1 MPFCLKCSK
10 PSTMKKT
17 HAVFLILVSVAVGLM
32 SMTSNNAEYSAG
44 KAGSNGSPG
53 EGTCASGSC
62 HNSFAL
68 NSGPGSVS
76 ISIVGLTGGNLY
88 TPGQT
93 YTMSVT
99 VSQSGIGLFGFGLE
113 ALQSSG
119 ANAGAFTAGV
129 GSHILNANVSGNSR
143 ATIAHQNN
151 SGFSS
156 GSMTWSFTWT
166 APMEAIPVTMY
177 AAGNAANNATGDNGD
192 YIYTTSLELMPAPAL
207 EAPLIQASG
216 DLVICEGESVVL
228 SVSNNS
234 GLSYTWQDESGNVV
248 ETGSSFVAS
257 ESGCYSVT
265 GSDGA
270 QTATSEPACV
280 EVQVVNSNFSGLA
293 PMYCIGDAP
302 VELIPEV
309 PGGIFSGPGV
319 VDNIFSPSN
328 MPVGDFMIGYTV
340 ITSAGCEFTHTEPV
354 SIRAILPADFVDL
367 NDVYC
372 TTDANVPLNPVTD
385 GGVFS
390 GPVLAGNFSPDIEPG
405 IYDITYTTGS
415 GVCAA
420 STTQTVEVL
429 PSQSSDFYLF
439 PAFCASSPS
448 EQMVPDVPG
457 GVFSGTGVNGDT
469 FDPAQAIIGDNEVTY
484 TLAQANGC
492 VSTTSQVIAVFD
504 VANSAFSG
512 LEAITC
518 TTDGLVE
525 LLPESPGGVFSGPGV
540 SGTSFDPAVAGI
552 GEHTVIYDINLG
564 DCQSETSITTTV
576 LLGPDASFT
585 GLFNEYCI
593 NADIVS
599 ELICVN
605 TPAEFSGPG
614 VDGNTFNAQM
624 AGVGQH
630 VVTCSYTDAFGCTGT
645 STQSVTVNPLPI
657 VDITVSGDLTSATVA
672 QEGAT
677 YQWWNCDSQLQVEGA
692 TSSEFSITDAS
703 QNGSYSVAVTL
714 NGCDAMSECVL
725 LLIESVDEIEE
736 AWSVGFYPNPAST
749 DLNVWSTVP
758 VGVEIYNCLG
768 ARVLSQFPPVLNH
781 ALDVSELSAGIYR
794 VVMQHGDHLQT
805 GNLLI
810 KR

>member
-1 MPFCLKCSK
+1 
-10 PSTMKKT
+10 MKKSIP
-17 HAVFLILVSVAVGLM
+17 VLISILALAFGLT

-76 ISIVGLTGGNLY
+76 ISIVGLAGGNLY

-93 YTMSVT
+93 YEVSVT
-99 VSQSGIGLFGFGLE
+99 VQQQGFGLFGFGVE
-113 ALQSSG
+113 ALQASG
-119 ANAGAFTAGV
+119 ANAGSWTAGAD
-129 GSHILNANVSGNSR
+129 SHILSATVTGNSR
-143 ATIAHQNN
+143 ATVAHIDN

-156 GSMTWSFTWT
+156 NQRTWTFNWT
-166 APMEAIPVTMY
+166 APLTEIPVTMY
-177 AAGNAANNATGDNGD
+177 IAGNAANANGGDGGD
-192 YIYTTSLELMPAPAL
+192 YIYTTTLSLEPAPAI
-207 EAPLIQASG
+207 EAPIVEASG

-234 GLSYTWQDESGNVV
+234 GLSYTWQDESGSEV
-248 ETGSSFVAS
+248 ETGTSFIAS

-265 GSDGA
+265 GSDGT
-270 QTATSEPACV
+270 QTATSELTCV

-293 PMYCIGDAP
+293 PMYCLGDAP

-319 VDNIFSPSN
+319 VDNVFSPSN

-340 ITSAGCEFTHTEPV
+340 ITSAGCEFTQTEPV
-354 SIRAILPADFVDL
+354 SIRAILPAEFVDL

-372 TTDANVPLNPVTD
+372 TTDANVQLNPVTD
-385 GGVFS
+385 GGVFT
-390 GPVLAGNFSPDIEPG
+390 GPVLAGVFSPDIEPG
-405 IYDITYTTGS
+405 VYDITYTTGS

-429 PSQSSDFYLF
+429 PSLSSDFNLF
-439 PAFCASSPS
+439 PAFCASSPA
-448 EQMVPDVPG
+448 EQMVPEVSG

-469 FDPAQAIIGDNEVTY
+469 FDPAQAIIGDNAVTY
-484 TLAQANGC
+484 TLTQANGC
-492 VSTTSQVIAVFD
+492 VSTTTQMIAVFD
-504 VANSAFSG
+504 VANSDFTG

-518 TTDGLVE
+518 ISEGLVE
-525 LLPESPGGVFSGPGV
+525 LLPESPGGVFSGAGV
-540 SGTSFDPAVAGI
+540 SGTFFDPAVAGI
-552 GEHTVIYDINLG
+552 GEHTVVYDINLG
-564 DCQSETSITTTV
+564 DCQSETSVNTTV
-576 LLGPDASFT
+576 LLGPDASFS

-614 VDGNTFNAQM
+614 VDGNTFNALT

-645 STQSVTVNPLPI
+645 SSQSVVVNPLPV
-657 VDITVSGDLTSATVA
+657 VDITVAGDLSSATVA
-672 QEGAT
+672 QQGAT
-677 YQWWNCDSQLQVEGA
+677 YQWWNCDNQLQVDGA
-692 TSSEFSITDAS
+692 TSSEFSITDPI
-703 QNGSYSVAVTL
+703 QNGNYSVAVTL
-714 NGCDAMSECVL
+714 NGCDAMSDCVL
-725 LLIESVDEIEE
+725 LLIESVDEMDE

-758 VGVEIYNCLG
+758 VGVEIYNSLG
-768 ARVLSQFPPVLNH
+768 ARVLSRSLQASNH
-781 ALDVSELSAGIYR
+781 AVDVSELSAGIYR
-794 VVMQHGDHLQT
+794 VVMQQGDRVQT

>member
-1 MPFCLKCSK
+1 
-10 PSTMKKT
+10 MKKSIP
-17 HAVFLILVSVAVGLM
+17 VLISILALAFGLT

-76 ISIVGLTGGNLY
+76 ISIVGLAGGNLY

-93 YTMSVT
+93 YQVSVT
-99 VSQSGIGLFGFGLE
+99 VQQQGFGLFGFGVE
-113 ALQSSG
+113 ALQASG
-119 ANAGAFTAGV
+119 ANAGSWTAGAD
-129 GSHILNANVSGNSR
+129 SHILSATVTGNSR
-143 ATIAHQNN
+143 ATVAHIDN

-156 GSMTWSFTWT
+156 NMRTWTFSWT
-166 APMEAIPVTMY
+166 APLTEIPVTMY
-177 AAGNAANNATGDNGD
+177 IAGNAANANGGDGGD
-192 YIYTTSLELMPAPAL
+192 YIYTTTLSLEPAPAI
-207 EAPLIQASG
+207 EAPIVEASG
-216 DLVICEGESVVL
+216 DVVICEGESVVL

-234 GLSYTWQDESGNVV
+234 GLSYTWQDESGSEV
-248 ETGSSFVAS
+248 ETGTSFIAS

-265 GSDGA
+265 GSDGT
-270 QTATSEPACV
+270 QTATSELTCV

-319 VDNIFSPSN
+319 VDNVFSPSN

-340 ITSAGCEFTHTEPV
+340 TTSAGCEFTQTEPV

-372 TTDANVPLNPVTD
+372 TTDAGLQLNPVTD
-385 GGVFS
+385 GGVFT
-390 GPVLAGNFSPDIEPG
+390 GPVLAGNFSPDIAPG
-405 IYDITYTTGS
+405 VYDITYTTGS

-420 STTQTVEVL
+420 STTQTVEIL
-429 PSQSSDFYLF
+429 PSLSSDFNLF
-439 PAFCASSPS
+439 PAFCASSTA
-448 EQMVPDVPG
+448 EQMVPEVIG

-469 FDPAQAIIGDNEVTY
+469 FDPAQAIIGDNAVTY
-484 TLAQANGC
+484 TLTQANGC
-492 VSTTSQVIAVFD
+492 VSTTTQLIAVFD
-504 VANSAFSG
+504 VANSDFTG

-518 TTDGLVE
+518 TSEGLVE
-525 LLPESPGGVFSGPGV
+525 LLPVSPGGVFSGPGV
-540 SGTSFDPAVAGI
+540 SGTFFDPAVAGI

-564 DCQSETSITTTV
+564 DCQSETSVNTTV
-576 LLGPDASFT
+576 LLGPDALFT

-593 NADIVS
+593 NSDIVS

-614 VDGNTFNAQM
+614 VDGNTFNAQT

-630 VVTCSYTDAFGCTGT
+630 IVTCSYTDAFGCTAT
-645 STQSVTVNPLPI
+645 STQSVVVNPLPV
-657 VDITVSGDLTSATVA
+657 VDITVAGDLSSATVA

-677 YQWWNCDSQLQVEGA
+677 YQWWNCDNQLQVDGA
-692 TSSEFSITDAS
+692 TSSEFSITDPI
-703 QNGSYSVAVTL
+703 QNGNYSVAVTL

-725 LLIESVDEIEE
+725 LLIESVDEMNE

-758 VGVEIYNCLG
+758 VGVEIYNSLG
-768 ARVLSQFPPVLNH
+768 ARVLSRPLQASNH
-781 ALDVSELSAGIYR
+781 AVDVSELSAGIYR
-794 VVMQHGDHLQT
+794 VVMQQGDRVQT

>member
-1 MPFCLKCSK
+1 
-10 PSTMKKT
+10 MKKSIP
-17 HAVFLILVSVAVGLM
+17 VLISILALAFGLT

-76 ISIVGLTGGNLY
+76 ISIVGLVGGNLY

-93 YTMSVT
+93 YQVSVT
-99 VSQSGIGLFGFGLE
+99 VQQQGFGLFGFGVE
-113 ALQSSG
+113 ALQASG
-119 ANAGAFTAGV
+119 ANAGSWTAGAD
-129 GSHILNANVSGNSR
+129 SHILSATVTGNSR
-143 ATIAHQNN
+143 ATVAHIDN

-156 GSMTWSFTWT
+156 NMRTWTFNWT
-166 APMEAIPVTMY
+166 APLTEIPVTMY
-177 AAGNAANNATGDNGD
+177 IAGNAANANGGDGGD
-192 YIYTTSLELMPAPAL
+192 YIYTTTLSLEPAPAI
-207 EAPLIQASG
+207 EAPIVEASG

-234 GLSYTWQDESGNVV
+234 GLSYTWQDESGSEV
-248 ETGSSFVAS
+248 ETGTSFIAS

-265 GSDGA
+265 GSDGT
-270 QTATSEPACV
+270 QTATSELTCV

-309 PGGIFSGPGV
+309 PGGVFSGPGV
-319 VDNIFSPSN
+319 VDNVFSPSN
-328 MPVGDFMIGYTV
+328 MPVGDFVIGYTV
-340 ITSAGCEFTHTEPV
+340 TTSAGCEFTQTEPV

-372 TTDANVPLNPVTD
+372 TTDASLQLNPVTD
-385 GGVFS
+385 GGVFT
-390 GPVLAGNFSPDIEPG
+390 GPVLAGNFSPDIAPG
-405 IYDITYTTGS
+405 VYDITYTTGS
-415 GVCAA
+415 GVCAV
-420 STTQTVEVL
+420 STTQTVEIL
-429 PSQSSDFYLF
+429 PSLSSDFNLF
-439 PAFCASSPS
+439 PAFCASSIA
-448 EQMVPDVPG
+448 EQMVPEVIG

-469 FDPAQAIIGDNEVTY
+469 FDPAQAVIGDNAVTY
-484 TLAQANGC
+484 TLTQANGC
-492 VSTTSQVIAVFD
+492 VSITTQVIAVFD
-504 VANSAFSG
+504 VANSDFSG

-518 TTDGLVE
+518 TSEGLVE
-525 LLPESPGGVFSGPGV
+525 LLPVSPGGVFSGPGV
-540 SGTSFDPAVAGI
+540 SGTFFDPAVAGI
-552 GEHTVIYDINLG
+552 GEHTVVYDINLG
-564 DCQSETSITTTV
+564 DCQSETSVNTTV
-576 LLGPDASFT
+576 LLGPDASFS

-614 VDGNTFNAQM
+614 VDGNTFNAPS

-645 STQSVTVNPLPI
+645 SSQSVTINPLPV
-657 VDITVSGDLTSATVA
+657 VDITVAGDLSSATVA
-672 QEGAT
+672 QQGAT
-677 YQWWNCDSQLQVEGA
+677 YQWWNCDNQLQVDGA
-692 TSSEFSITDAS
+692 TSSEFSITDPI
-703 QNGSYSVAVTL
+703 QNGNYSVAVTL

-725 LLIESVDEIEE
+725 LLIESVDEMNE

-758 VGVEIYNCLG
+758 VGVEIYNSLG
-768 ARVLSQFPPVLNH
+768 ARVLSRPLQASNH
-781 ALDVSELSAGIYR
+781 AVDVSELSAGIYR
-794 VVMQHGDHLQT
+794 VVMQQGDRVQT